1 MDRTRALAA
10 LGALAQG
17 TRLDAFRSLVQA
29 GPPGLPAGELAAALG
44 ITPPALSFHLRGLAD
59 AGLVHARQDGRFV
72 WYRADLAA
80 MHGLVGFLSENCCG
94 GESCLPVRRP
104 ARKRA

>member
-17 TRLDAFRSLVQA
+17 TRLDAFRRLIQA
-29 GPPGLPAGELAAALG
+29 GAAGLPAGELAGQLG
-44 ITPPALSFHLRGLAD
+44 ISPPALSFHLRGLTD
-59 AGLVHARQDGRFV
+59 AGLVHRRQDGRFV
-72 WYRADLAA
+72 WYRADFAA
-80 MHGLVGFLSENCCG
+80 MRALVDFLAENCCG
-94 GESCLPVRRP
+94 GEPCLPARRP

>member
-29 GPPGLPAGELAAALG
+29 GPRGLPAGELAVALG

-94 GESCLPVRRP
+94 GEPCLPVRRP